1 MPGAVSGLPPKVS
14 TLRGRADF
22 DRLYTNGRHHRIGG
36 LTVILAPALSE
47 PGRVAF
53 IASRKVGGAVARNR
67 AKRRMRAAYATIL
80 PNHSVDAV
88 YSASPTVLTARF
100 DEIVRWMEAAN
111 RV

>member
-1 MPGAVSGLPPKVS
+1 MPLRVS

-22 DRLYTNGRHHRIGG
+22 DRLYTKGRHHRIGG

-53 IASRKVGGAVARNR
+53 VASRKVGGAVARNR
-67 AKRRMRAAYATIL
+67 AKRRMRSALEQAH
-80 PNHSVDAV
+80 PNPQVDV
-88 YSASPTVLTARF
+88 IYSATVGVLTAPF
-100 DEIVRWMEAAN
+100 GDLVSWMEEAN